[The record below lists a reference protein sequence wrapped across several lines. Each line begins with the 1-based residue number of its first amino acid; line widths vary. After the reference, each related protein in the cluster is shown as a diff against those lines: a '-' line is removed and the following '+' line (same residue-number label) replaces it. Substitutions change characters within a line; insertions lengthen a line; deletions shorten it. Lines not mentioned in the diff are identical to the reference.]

1 MRAEALR
8 MENISMEFSGVYV
21 LSDMQLQVEQGSIH
35 ALVGENGAGK
45 STLIKI
51 LGGIYKPKTG
61 KIFIDGKD
69 TAINNVQDAQKKGV
83 SIIHQEISLVP
94 SLSIAENVF
103 LGRELSKLGFKS
115 ERKMLSMAQ
124 DMIDALGID
133 LSSGT
138 PVSELTIAQQQL
150 VEIIKAVSFNTH
162 ILVLDEPTSSLSLKE
177 TRRLFEIIRRLQDK
191 GVAIIYISHKMD
203 EIFEISDHITVIRDG
218 RYIDTMATSQT
229 NSEEVVR
236 KMVGRSIE
244 QFYVRSYNELSKV
257 ALRVENLTKRGVFA
271 DVNFEVRYGEVL
283 GFAGL
288 VGAGRSEIMHAVF
301 GADKYDSGEIL
312 IDGSAVHISCPQQA
326 ISLGMSMVP
335 ESRKEQGLVLI
346 NDVGFNI
353 ALANVDR
360 LKGRM
365 FLSCKKRHALACQY
379 IERMH
384 IKTRSDAQAVF
395 ELSGGNQQ
403 KVLLGKWL
411 ANQPKILILDEP
423 TRGVD
428 VGAKTEI
435 YATINE
441 LAAEGMAIILVS
453 SELSEIINMC
463 DNVCVVHEGRIT
475 GRLSREEF
483 SQDKIMHFAT
493 GGEDI

>member
-1 MRAEALR
+1 MRTEALR

-21 LSDMQLQVEQGSIH
+21 LSDMQLQVGQGSIH

-61 KIFIDGKD
+61 KIFIDG
-69 TAINNVQDAQKKGV
+69 TESSIHNVQDAQKKGI

-115 ERKMLSMAQ
+115 EGKMFSMAQ
-124 DMIDALGID
+124 EMIDALGID
-133 LSSGT
+133 LSARTIVSG
-138 PVSELTIAQQQL
+138 LTIAQQQL

-177 TRRLFEIIRRLQDK
+177 TQRLFDIIRRLQGK
-191 GVAIIYISHKMD
+191 GVATIYISHKMD

-218 RYIDTMATSQT
+218 RYIDTVPTSQT
-229 NSEEVVR
+229 SSEEVVR

-384 IKTRSDAQAVF
+384 IKTRSEAQAVF

-435 YATINE
+435 YSIINE
-441 LAAEGMAIILVS
+441 LAADGMAIILVS

-483 SQDKIMHFAT
+483 SQDKIMHYAT

>member
-1 MRAEALR
+1 MRTEALR

-21 LSDMQLQVEQGSIH
+21 LSDMQLQVGQGSIH

-61 KIFIDGKD
+61 KIFIDG
-69 TAINNVQDAQKKGV
+69 TESSIHNVQDAQKKGI

-115 ERKMLSMAQ
+115 EGKMFSMAQ
-124 DMIDALGID
+124 EMIDALGID
-133 LSSGT
+133 LSARTIVSG
-138 PVSELTIAQQQL
+138 LTIAQQQL

-177 TRRLFEIIRRLQDK
+177 TQRLFDIIRRLQGK

-218 RYIDTMATSQT
+218 RYIDTVPTSQT
-229 NSEEVVR
+229 SSEEVVR

-435 YATINE
+435 YSIFNE
-441 LAAEGMAIILVS
+441 LAADGMAIILVS

-483 SQDKIMHFAT
+483 SQDKIMHYAT

>member
-1 MRAEALR
+1 

-21 LSDMQLQVEQGSIH
+21 LSDMQLQVGQGSIH

-61 KIFIDGKD
+61 KIFIDG
-69 TAINNVQDAQKKGV
+69 TESSIHNVQDAQKKGI

-115 ERKMLSMAQ
+115 EGKMFSMAQ
-124 DMIDALGID
+124 EMIDALGID
-133 LSSGT
+133 LSARTIVSG
-138 PVSELTIAQQQL
+138 LTIAQQQL

-177 TRRLFEIIRRLQDK
+177 TQRLFDIIRRLQGK

-218 RYIDTMATSQT
+218 RYIDTVPTSQT
-229 NSEEVVR
+229 SSEEVVR

-288 VGAGRSEIMHAVF
+288 VGAGRSEIMHAIF

-435 YATINE
+435 YSIINE
-441 LAAEGMAIILVS
+441 LAADGMAIILVS

-483 SQDKIMHFAT
+483 SQDKIMHYAT

>member
-1 MRAEALR
+1 MRTEALR

-21 LSDMQLQVEQGSIH
+21 LSDMQLQVGQGSIH

-45 STLIKI
+45 STLIRI

-61 KIFIDGKD
+61 KIFIDG
-69 TAINNVQDAQKKGV
+69 TESSIHNVQDAQKKGI

-115 ERKMLSMAQ
+115 EGKMFSMAQ
-124 DMIDALGID
+124 EMIDALGID
-133 LSSGT
+133 LSARTIVSG
-138 PVSELTIAQQQL
+138 LTIAQQQL

-177 TRRLFEIIRRLQDK
+177 TQRLFDIIRRLQGK

-218 RYIDTMATSQT
+218 RYIDTVPTSQT
-229 NSEEVVR
+229 SSEEVVR

-435 YATINE
+435 YSIINE
-441 LAAEGMAIILVS
+441 LAADGMAIILVS

-483 SQDKIMHFAT
+483 SQDKIMHYAT

>member
-1 MRAEALR
+1 MRTEALR

-21 LSDMQLQVEQGSIH
+21 LSDMQLQVDRGSIH

-61 KIFIDGKD
+61 KIFIDG
-69 TAINNVQDAQKKGV
+69 TESSIHNVQDAQKKGI

-115 ERKMLSMAQ
+115 EGKMFSMAQ
-124 DMIDALGID
+124 EMIDALGID
-133 LSSGT
+133 LSARTIVSG
-138 PVSELTIAQQQL
+138 LTIAQQQL

-177 TRRLFEIIRRLQDK
+177 TQRLFDIIRRLQGK

-218 RYIDTMATSQT
+218 RYIDTVPTSQT
-229 NSEEVVR
+229 SSEEVVR

-257 ALRVENLTKRGVFA
+257 ALRVENLTKRGVFT
-271 DVNFEVRYGEVL
+271 DVDFEVRYGEVL

-435 YATINE
+435 YAIINE

-483 SQDKIMHFAT
+483 SQDKIMHYAT

>member
-1 MRAEALR
+1 MRTEALR

-21 LSDMQLQVEQGSIH
+21 LSDMQLQVGQGSIH

-61 KIFIDGKD
+61 KIFIDG
-69 TAINNVQDAQKKGV
+69 TESSIHNVQDAQKKGI

-115 ERKMLSMAQ
+115 EGKMFSMAQ
-124 DMIDALGID
+124 EMIDALGID
-133 LSSGT
+133 LSARTIVSG
-138 PVSELTIAQQQL
+138 LTIAQQQL

-177 TRRLFEIIRRLQDK
+177 TQRLFDIIRRLQGK

-218 RYIDTMATSQT
+218 RYIDTVPTSQT
-229 NSEEVVR
+229 SSEEVVR

-435 YATINE
+435 YSIINE
-441 LAAEGMAIILVS
+441 LAADGMAIILVS

-483 SQDKIMHFAT
+483 SQDKIMHYAT

>member
-1 MRAEALR
+1 
-8 MENISMEFSGVYV
+8 MEFSGVYV
-21 LSDMQLQVEQGSIH
+21 LSDMQLQVDRGSIH

-61 KIFIDGKD
+61 KIFIDG
-69 TAINNVQDAQKKGV
+69 TESSIHNVQDAQKKGI

-115 ERKMLSMAQ
+115 EGKMFSMAQ
-124 DMIDALGID
+124 EMIDALGID
-133 LSSGT
+133 LSARTIVSG
-138 PVSELTIAQQQL
+138 LTIAQQQL

-177 TRRLFEIIRRLQDK
+177 TQRLFDIIRRLQGK

-218 RYIDTMATSQT
+218 RYIDTVPTSQT
-229 NSEEVVR
+229 SSEEVVR

-435 YATINE
+435 YSIINE
-441 LAAEGMAIILVS
+441 LAADGMAIILVS

-483 SQDKIMHFAT
+483 SQDKIMHYAT

>member
-1 MRAEALR
+1 
-8 MENISMEFSGVYV
+8 MEFSGVYV
-21 LSDMQLQVEQGSIH
+21 LSDMQLQVGQGSIH

-61 KIFIDGKD
+61 KIFIDG
-69 TAINNVQDAQKKGV
+69 TESSIHNVQDAQKKGI

-115 ERKMLSMAQ
+115 EGKMFSMAQ
-124 DMIDALGID
+124 EMIDALGID
-133 LSSGT
+133 LSARTIVSG
-138 PVSELTIAQQQL
+138 LTIAQQQL

-177 TRRLFEIIRRLQDK
+177 TQRLFDIIRRLQGK
-191 GVAIIYISHKMD
+191 GVATIYISHKMD

-218 RYIDTMATSQT
+218 RYIDTVPTSQT
-229 NSEEVVR
+229 SSEEVVR

-435 YATINE
+435 YSIINE
-441 LAAEGMAIILVS
+441 LAADGMAIILVS

-483 SQDKIMHFAT
+483 SQDKIMHYAT

>member
-1 MRAEALR
+1 
-8 MENISMEFSGVYV
+8 MEFSGVYV
-21 LSDMQLQVEQGSIH
+21 LSDMQLQVGQGSIH

-61 KIFIDGKD
+61 KIFIDG
-69 TAINNVQDAQKKGV
+69 TESSIHNVQDAQKKGI

-115 ERKMLSMAQ
+115 EGKMFSMAQ
-124 DMIDALGID
+124 EMIDALGID
-133 LSSGT
+133 LSARTIVSG
-138 PVSELTIAQQQL
+138 LTIAQQQL

-177 TRRLFEIIRRLQDK
+177 TQRLFDIIRRLQGK

-218 RYIDTMATSQT
+218 RYIDTVPTSQT
-229 NSEEVVR
+229 SSEEVVR

-288 VGAGRSEIMHAVF
+288 VGAGRSEIMHAIF

-435 YATINE
+435 YSIINE
-441 LAAEGMAIILVS
+441 LAADGMAIILVS

-483 SQDKIMHFAT
+483 SQDKIMHYAT

>member
-1 MRAEALR
+1 MRTEALR

-21 LSDMQLQVEQGSIH
+21 LSDMQLQVGQGSIH

-61 KIFIDGKD
+61 KIFIDG
-69 TAINNVQDAQKKGV
+69 TESSIHNVQDAQKKGI

-115 ERKMLSMAQ
+115 EGKMFSMAQ
-124 DMIDALGID
+124 EMIDALGID
-133 LSSGT
+133 LSARTIVSG
-138 PVSELTIAQQQL
+138 LTIAQQQL

-177 TRRLFEIIRRLQDK
+177 TQRLFDIIRRLQGK

-218 RYIDTMATSQT
+218 RYIDTVPTSQT
-229 NSEEVVR
+229 SSEEVVR

-288 VGAGRSEIMHAVF
+288 VGAGRSEIMHAIF

-435 YATINE
+435 YSIINE

-483 SQDKIMHFAT
+483 SQDKIMHYAT

>member
-1 MRAEALR
+1 MRTEALR

-21 LSDMQLQVEQGSIH
+21 LSDMQLQVDRGSIH

-61 KIFIDGKD
+61 KIFIDGEESS
-69 TAINNVQDAQKKGV
+69 IHHVQDAQKKGI

-94 SLSIAENVF
+94 SLNIAENVF

-115 ERKMLSMAQ
+115 EGKMLHMAQ
-124 DMIDALGID
+124 EMIDALGID
-133 LSSGT
+133 LSART
-138 PVSELTIAQQQL
+138 AVSELTIAQQQL
-150 VEIIKAVSFNTH
+150 VEIIKAVSFNAR

-177 TRRLFEIIRRLQDK
+177 TQRLFDIIRRLQGK
-191 GVAIIYISHKMD
+191 GVATIYISHKMD

-218 RYIDTMATSQT
+218 RYIDTVPTSQT
-229 NSEEVVR
+229 SSEEVVR

-435 YATINE
+435 YAIINE

-483 SQDKIMHFAT
+483 SQDKIMHYAT

>member
-1 MRAEALR
+1 
-8 MENISMEFSGVYV
+8 MEFSGVYV
-21 LSDMQLQVEQGSIH
+21 LSDMQLQVGQGSIH

-61 KIFIDGKD
+61 KIFIDG
-69 TAINNVQDAQKKGV
+69 TESSIHNVQDAQKKGI

-115 ERKMLSMAQ
+115 EGKMFSMAQ
-124 DMIDALGID
+124 EMIDALGID
-133 LSSGT
+133 LSARTIVSG
-138 PVSELTIAQQQL
+138 LTIAQQQL

-177 TRRLFEIIRRLQDK
+177 TQRLFDIIRRLQGK

-218 RYIDTMATSQT
+218 RYIDTVPTSQT
-229 NSEEVVR
+229 SSEEVVR

-435 YATINE
+435 YAIINE

-483 SQDKIMHFAT
+483 SQDKIMHYAT

>member
-1 MRAEALR
+1 M
-8 MENISMEFSGVYV
+8 
-21 LSDMQLQVEQGSIH
+21 
-35 ALVGENGAGK
+35 
-45 STLIKI
+45 
-51 LGGIYKPKTG
+51 
-61 KIFIDGKD
+61 
-69 TAINNVQDAQKKGV
+69 
-83 SIIHQEISLVP
+83 
-94 SLSIAENVF
+94 
-103 LGRELSKLGFKS
+103 
-115 ERKMLSMAQ
+115 
-124 DMIDALGID
+124 
-133 LSSGT
+133 
-138 PVSELTIAQQQL
+138 
-150 VEIIKAVSFNTH
+150 
-162 ILVLDEPTSSLSLKE
+162 
-177 TRRLFEIIRRLQDK
+177 
-191 GVAIIYISHKMD
+191 
-203 EIFEISDHITVIRDG
+203 
-218 RYIDTMATSQT
+218 
-229 NSEEVVR
+229 
-236 KMVGRSIE
+236 
-244 QFYVRSYNELSKV
+244 
-257 ALRVENLTKRGVFA
+257 
-271 DVNFEVRYGEVL
+271 NFEVRYGEVL

-435 YATINE
+435 YAIINE

-483 SQDKIMHFAT
+483 SQDKIMHYAT

>member
-1 MRAEALR
+1 
-8 MENISMEFSGVYV
+8 MEFSGVYV
-21 LSDMQLQVEQGSIH
+21 LSDMQLQVGQGSIH

-61 KIFIDGKD
+61 KIFIDG
-69 TAINNVQDAQKKGV
+69 TESSIHNVQDAQKKGI

-115 ERKMLSMAQ
+115 EGKMFSMAQ
-124 DMIDALGID
+124 EMIDALGID
-133 LSSGT
+133 LSARTIVSG
-138 PVSELTIAQQQL
+138 LTIAQQQL

-177 TRRLFEIIRRLQDK
+177 TQRLFDIIRRLQGK
-191 GVAIIYISHKMD
+191 GVATIYISHKMD

-218 RYIDTMATSQT
+218 RYIDTVPTSQT
-229 NSEEVVR
+229 SSEEVVR

-435 YATINE
+435 YAIINE

-483 SQDKIMHFAT
+483 SQDKIMHYAT

>member
-1 MRAEALR
+1 
-8 MENISMEFSGVYV
+8 MEFSGVYV
-21 LSDMQLQVEQGSIH
+21 LSDMQLQVGQGSIH

-61 KIFIDGKD
+61 KIFIDGEESS
-69 TAINNVQDAQKKGV
+69 IHNVQDAQKKGI

-115 ERKMLSMAQ
+115 EGKMFSMAQ
-124 DMIDALGID
+124 EMIDALGID
-133 LSSGT
+133 LSARTIVSG
-138 PVSELTIAQQQL
+138 LTIAQQQL

-177 TRRLFEIIRRLQDK
+177 TQRLFDIIRRLQGK
-191 GVAIIYISHKMD
+191 GVATIYISHKMD

-218 RYIDTMATSQT
+218 RYIDTVPTSQT
-229 NSEEVVR
+229 SSEEVVR

-435 YATINE
+435 YAIINE

-483 SQDKIMHFAT
+483 SQDKIMHYAT

>member
-1 MRAEALR
+1 MRTEALR

-21 LSDMQLQVEQGSIH
+21 LSDMQLQVGQGSIH

-61 KIFIDGKD
+61 KIFIDG
-69 TAINNVQDAQKKGV
+69 TESSIHNVQDAQKKGI

-115 ERKMLSMAQ
+115 EGKMFSMAQ
-124 DMIDALGID
+124 EMIDALGID
-133 LSSGT
+133 LSARTIVSG
-138 PVSELTIAQQQL
+138 LTIAQQQL

-177 TRRLFEIIRRLQDK
+177 TQRLFDIIRRLQGK
-191 GVAIIYISHKMD
+191 GVATIYISHKMD

-218 RYIDTMATSQT
+218 RYIDTVPTSQT
-229 NSEEVVR
+229 SSEEVVR

-435 YATINE
+435 YAIINE

-483 SQDKIMHFAT
+483 SQDKIMHYAT

>member
-1 MRAEALR
+1 MRTEALR

-21 LSDMQLQVEQGSIH
+21 LSDMQLQVGQGSIH

-61 KIFIDGKD
+61 KIFIDG
-69 TAINNVQDAQKKGV
+69 TESSIHNVQDAQKKGI

-115 ERKMLSMAQ
+115 EGKMFSMAQ
-124 DMIDALGID
+124 EMIDALGID
-133 LSSGT
+133 LSARTIVSG
-138 PVSELTIAQQQL
+138 LTIAQQQL

-177 TRRLFEIIRRLQDK
+177 TQRLFDIIRRLQGK

-218 RYIDTMATSQT
+218 RYIDTVPTSQT
-229 NSEEVVR
+229 SSEEVVR

-288 VGAGRSEIMHAVF
+288 GAGRSEIMHAIF

-435 YATINE
+435 YSIINE
-441 LAAEGMAIILVS
+441 LAADGMAIILVS

-483 SQDKIMHFAT
+483 SQDKIMHYAT

>member
-1 MRAEALR
+1 
-8 MENISMEFSGVYV
+8 MEFSGVYV
-21 LSDMQLQVEQGSIH
+21 LSDMQLQVDRGSIH

-61 KIFIDGKD
+61 KIFIDG
-69 TAINNVQDAQKKGV
+69 TESSIHNVQDAQKKGI

-115 ERKMLSMAQ
+115 EGKMFSMAQ
-124 DMIDALGID
+124 EMIDALGID
-133 LSSGT
+133 LSARTIVSG
-138 PVSELTIAQQQL
+138 LTIAQQQL

-177 TRRLFEIIRRLQDK
+177 TQRLFDIIRRLQGK

-218 RYIDTMATSQT
+218 RYIDTVPTSQT
-229 NSEEVVR
+229 SSEEVVR

-435 YATINE
+435 YAIINE

-483 SQDKIMHFAT
+483 SQDKIMHYAT

>member
-1 MRAEALR
+1 
-8 MENISMEFSGVYV
+8 MEFSGVYV
-21 LSDMQLQVEQGSIH
+21 LSDMQLQVGQGSIH

-61 KIFIDGKD
+61 KIFIDG
-69 TAINNVQDAQKKGV
+69 TESSIHNVQDAQKKGI

-115 ERKMLSMAQ
+115 EGKMFSMAQ
-124 DMIDALGID
+124 EMIDALGID
-133 LSSGT
+133 LSARTIVSG
-138 PVSELTIAQQQL
+138 LTIAQQQL

-177 TRRLFEIIRRLQDK
+177 TQRLFDIIRRLQGK

-218 RYIDTMATSQT
+218 RYIDTVPTSQT
-229 NSEEVVR
+229 SSEEVVR

-288 VGAGRSEIMHAVF
+288 VGAGRSEIMHAIF

-435 YATINE
+435 YAIINE

-483 SQDKIMHFAT
+483 SQDKIMHYAT

>member
-1 MRAEALR
+1 MRTEALR

-21 LSDMQLQVEQGSIH
+21 LSDMQLQVDRGSIH

-61 KIFIDGKD
+61 KIFIDGEESS
-69 TAINNVQDAQKKGV
+69 IHNVQDAQKKGI

-115 ERKMLSMAQ
+115 EGKMFSMAQ
-124 DMIDALGID
+124 EMIDALGID
-133 LSSGT
+133 LSARTIVSG
-138 PVSELTIAQQQL
+138 LTIAQQQL

-177 TRRLFEIIRRLQDK
+177 TQRLFDIIRRLQGK

-218 RYIDTMATSQT
+218 RYIDTVPTSQT
-229 NSEEVVR
+229 SSEEVVR

-435 YATINE
+435 YAIINE

-483 SQDKIMHFAT
+483 SQDKIMHYAT

>member
-1 MRAEALR
+1 
-8 MENISMEFSGVYV
+8 MEFSGVYV
-21 LSDMQLQVEQGSIH
+21 LSDMQLQVGQGSIH

-61 KIFIDGKD
+61 KIFIDG
-69 TAINNVQDAQKKGV
+69 TESSIHNVQDAQKKGI

-115 ERKMLSMAQ
+115 EGKMFSMAQ
-124 DMIDALGID
+124 EMIDALGID
-133 LSSGT
+133 LSARTIVSG
-138 PVSELTIAQQQL
+138 LTIAQQQL

-177 TRRLFEIIRRLQDK
+177 TQRLFDIIRRLQGK

-218 RYIDTMATSQT
+218 RYIDTVPTSQT
-229 NSEEVVR
+229 SSEEVVR

-435 YATINE
+435 YTIINE

-483 SQDKIMHFAT
+483 SQDKIMHYAT

>member
-1 MRAEALR
+1 MRTEALR

-21 LSDMQLQVEQGSIH
+21 LSDMQLQVGQGSIH

-61 KIFIDGKD
+61 KIFIDG
-69 TAINNVQDAQKKGV
+69 TESSIHNVQDAQKKGI

-115 ERKMLSMAQ
+115 EGKMFSMAQ
-124 DMIDALGID
+124 EMIDALGID
-133 LSSGT
+133 LSARTIVSG
-138 PVSELTIAQQQL
+138 LTIAQQQL

-177 TRRLFEIIRRLQDK
+177 TQRLFDIIRRLQGK

-218 RYIDTMATSQT
+218 RYIDTVPTSQT
-229 NSEEVVR
+229 SSEEVVR

-435 YATINE
+435 YTIINE

-483 SQDKIMHFAT
+483 SQDKIMHYAT

>member
-1 MRAEALR
+1 
-8 MENISMEFSGVYV
+8 MEFSGVYV
-21 LSDMQLQVEQGSIH
+21 LSDMQLQVGQGSIH

-61 KIFIDGKD
+61 KIFIDG
-69 TAINNVQDAQKKGV
+69 TESSIHNVQDAQKKGI

-115 ERKMLSMAQ
+115 EGKMFSMAQ
-124 DMIDALGID
+124 EMIDALGID
-133 LSSGT
+133 LSARTIVSG
-138 PVSELTIAQQQL
+138 LTIAQQQL

-177 TRRLFEIIRRLQDK
+177 TQRLFDIIRRLQGK

-218 RYIDTMATSQT
+218 RYIDTVPTSQT
-229 NSEEVVR
+229 SSEEVVR

-288 VGAGRSEIMHAVF
+288 VGAGRSEIMHAIF

-395 ELSGGNQQ
+395 ELSGGNQ
-403 KVLLGKWL
+403 
-411 ANQPKILILDEP
+411 PKILILDEP

-435 YATINE
+435 YSIINE
-441 LAAEGMAIILVS
+441 LAADGMAIILVS

-483 SQDKIMHFAT
+483 SQDKIMHYAT

>member
-1 MRAEALR
+1 MRTEALR

-21 LSDMQLQVEQGSIH
+21 LSDMQLQVGQGSIH

-61 KIFIDGKD
+61 KIFIDG
-69 TAINNVQDAQKKGV
+69 TESSIHNVQDAQKKGI

-115 ERKMLSMAQ
+115 EGKMFSMAQ
-124 DMIDALGID
+124 EMIDALGID
-133 LSSGT
+133 LSARTIVSG
-138 PVSELTIAQQQL
+138 LTIAQQQL

-177 TRRLFEIIRRLQDK
+177 TQRLFDIIRRLQGK

-218 RYIDTMATSQT
+218 RYIDTVPTSQT
-229 NSEEVVR
+229 SSEEVVR

-312 IDGSAVHISCPQQA
+312 IDGSAVHISCPQHA

-435 YATINE
+435 YSIINE
-441 LAAEGMAIILVS
+441 LAADGMAIILVS

-483 SQDKIMHFAT
+483 SQDKIMHYAT

>member
-1 MRAEALR
+1 MRTEALR

-21 LSDMQLQVEQGSIH
+21 LSDMQLQVGQGSIH

-61 KIFIDGKD
+61 KIFIDG
-69 TAINNVQDAQKKGV
+69 TESSIHNVQDAQKKGI

-115 ERKMLSMAQ
+115 EGKMFSMAQ
-124 DMIDALGID
+124 EMIDALGID
-133 LSSGT
+133 LSARTIVSG
-138 PVSELTIAQQQL
+138 LTIAQQQL

-177 TRRLFEIIRRLQDK
+177 TQRLFDIIRRLQGK

-218 RYIDTMATSQT
+218 RYIDTVPTSQT
-229 NSEEVVR
+229 SSEEVVR

-288 VGAGRSEIMHAVF
+288 VGAGRSEIMHAIF

-435 YATINE
+435 YAIINE
-441 LAAEGMAIILVS
+441 LAAEGMSIILVS

-483 SQDKIMHFAT
+483 SQDKIMHYAT

>member
-1 MRAEALR
+1 MRTEALR

-21 LSDMQLQVEQGSIH
+21 LSDMQLQVDRGSIH

-61 KIFIDGKD
+61 KIFIDGEESS
-69 TAINNVQDAQKKGV
+69 IHHVQDAQKKGI

-115 ERKMLSMAQ
+115 EGKMFSMAQ
-124 DMIDALGID
+124 EMIDALGID
-133 LSSGT
+133 LSARTIVSG
-138 PVSELTIAQQQL
+138 LTIAQQQL

-177 TRRLFEIIRRLQDK
+177 TQRLFDIIRRLQGK

-218 RYIDTMATSQT
+218 RYIDTVPTSQT
-229 NSEEVVR
+229 SSEEVVR

-435 YATINE
+435 YSIINE
-441 LAAEGMAIILVS
+441 LAADGMAIILVS

-483 SQDKIMHFAT
+483 SQDKIMHYAT

>member
-1 MRAEALR
+1 
-8 MENISMEFSGVYV
+8 MEFSGVYV
-21 LSDMQLQVEQGSIH
+21 LSDMQLQVGQGSIH

-61 KIFIDGKD
+61 KIFIDGEESS
-69 TAINNVQDAQKKGV
+69 IHNVQDAQKKGI

-115 ERKMLSMAQ
+115 EGKMFSMAQ
-124 DMIDALGID
+124 EMIDALGID
-133 LSSGT
+133 LSARTIVSG
-138 PVSELTIAQQQL
+138 LTIAQQQL

-177 TRRLFEIIRRLQDK
+177 TQRLFDIIRRLQGK
-191 GVAIIYISHKMD
+191 GVATIYISHKMD

-218 RYIDTMATSQT
+218 RYIDTVPTSQT
-229 NSEEVVR
+229 SSEEVVR

-435 YATINE
+435 YSIINE
-441 LAAEGMAIILVS
+441 LAADGMAIILVS

-483 SQDKIMHFAT
+483 SQDKIMHYAT

>member
-1 MRAEALR
+1 MRTEALR

-21 LSDMQLQVEQGSIH
+21 LSDMQLQVDRGSIH

-61 KIFIDGKD
+61 KIFIDG
-69 TAINNVQDAQKKGV
+69 TESSIHNVQDAQKKGI

-115 ERKMLSMAQ
+115 EGKMFSMAQ
-124 DMIDALGID
+124 EMIDALGID
-133 LSSGT
+133 LSARTIVSG
-138 PVSELTIAQQQL
+138 LTIAQQQL

-177 TRRLFEIIRRLQDK
+177 TQRLFDIIRRLQGK

-218 RYIDTMATSQT
+218 RYIDTVPTSQT
-229 NSEEVVR
+229 SSEEVVR

-435 YATINE
+435 YAIINE

-483 SQDKIMHFAT
+483 SQDKIMHYAT

>member
-1 MRAEALR
+1 MRTEALR

-21 LSDMQLQVEQGSIH
+21 LSDMQLQVDRGSIH

-61 KIFIDGKD
+61 KIFIDG
-69 TAINNVQDAQKKGV
+69 TESSIHNVQDAQKKGI

-103 LGRELSKLGFKS
+103 LGRELSRLGFKS
-115 ERKMLSMAQ
+115 EGKMFSMAQ
-124 DMIDALGID
+124 EMIDALGID
-133 LSSGT
+133 LSARTIVSG
-138 PVSELTIAQQQL
+138 LTIAQQQL

-177 TRRLFEIIRRLQDK
+177 TQRLFDIIRRLQGK

-218 RYIDTMATSQT
+218 RYIDTVPTSQT
-229 NSEEVVR
+229 SSEEVVR

-435 YATINE
+435 YSIINE
-441 LAAEGMAIILVS
+441 LAADGMAIILVS

-483 SQDKIMHFAT
+483 SQDKIMHYAT

>member
-1 MRAEALR
+1 MRTEALR

-21 LSDMQLQVEQGSIH
+21 LSDMQLQVGQGSIH

-61 KIFIDGKD
+61 KIFIDG
-69 TAINNVQDAQKKGV
+69 TESSIHNVQDAQKKGI

-115 ERKMLSMAQ
+115 EGKMFSMAQ
-124 DMIDALGID
+124 EMIDALGID
-133 LSSGT
+133 LSARTIVSG
-138 PVSELTIAQQQL
+138 LTIAQQQL

-177 TRRLFEIIRRLQDK
+177 TQRLFDIIRRLQGK

-218 RYIDTMATSQT
+218 RYIDTVPTSQT
-229 NSEEVVR
+229 SSEEVVR

-288 VGAGRSEIMHAVF
+288 VGAGRSEIMHAIF

-435 YATINE
+435 YSIINE
-441 LAAEGMAIILVS
+441 LAADGMAIILVS

-483 SQDKIMHFAT
+483 SQDKIMHYAT

>member
-1 MRAEALR
+1 MRTEALR

-21 LSDMQLQVEQGSIH
+21 LSDMQLQVGQGSIH

-61 KIFIDGKD
+61 KIFIDG
-69 TAINNVQDAQKKGV
+69 TESSIHNVQDAQKKGI

-115 ERKMLSMAQ
+115 EGKMFSMAQ
-124 DMIDALGID
+124 EMIDALGID
-133 LSSGT
+133 LSARTIVSG
-138 PVSELTIAQQQL
+138 LTIAQQQL

-177 TRRLFEIIRRLQDK
+177 TQRLFDIIRRLQGK

-218 RYIDTMATSQT
+218 RYIDTVPTSQT
-229 NSEEVVR
+229 RSEEVVR

-435 YATINE
+435 YAIINE

-483 SQDKIMHFAT
+483 SQDKIMHYAT

>member
-1 MRAEALR
+1 MRTEALR

-21 LSDMQLQVEQGSIH
+21 LSDMQLQVGQGSIH

-61 KIFIDGKD
+61 KIFIDG
-69 TAINNVQDAQKKGV
+69 TESSIHNVQDAQKKGI

-115 ERKMLSMAQ
+115 EGKMFSMAQ
-124 DMIDALGID
+124 EMIDALGID
-133 LSSGT
+133 LSARTIVSG
-138 PVSELTIAQQQL
+138 LTIAQQQL

-177 TRRLFEIIRRLQDK
+177 TQRLFDIIRRLQGK

-203 EIFEISDHITVIRDG
+203 EIFELSDHITVIRDG
-218 RYIDTMATSQT
+218 RYIDTVPTSQT
-229 NSEEVVR
+229 SSEEVVR

-288 VGAGRSEIMHAVF
+288 VGAGRSEIMHAIF

-435 YATINE
+435 YAIINE

-483 SQDKIMHFAT
+483 SQDKIMHYAT

>member
-1 MRAEALR
+1 MRTEALR

-21 LSDMQLQVEQGSIH
+21 LSDMQLQVGQGSIH

-61 KIFIDGKD
+61 KIFIDGEESS
-69 TAINNVQDAQKKGV
+69 IHNVQDAQKKGI

-115 ERKMLSMAQ
+115 EGKMFSMAQ
-124 DMIDALGID
+124 EMIDALGID
-133 LSSGT
+133 LSARTIVSG
-138 PVSELTIAQQQL
+138 LTIAQQQL

-177 TRRLFEIIRRLQDK
+177 TQRLFDIIRRLQGK

-218 RYIDTMATSQT
+218 RYIDTVPTSQT
-229 NSEEVVR
+229 SSEEVVR

-435 YATINE
+435 YSIINE
-441 LAAEGMAIILVS
+441 LAADGMAIILVS

-483 SQDKIMHFAT
+483 SQDKIMHYAT

>member
-1 MRAEALR
+1 MRTEALR

-21 LSDMQLQVEQGSIH
+21 LSDMQLQVGQGSIH

-61 KIFIDGKD
+61 KIFIDG
-69 TAINNVQDAQKKGV
+69 TESSIHNVQDAQKKGI

-115 ERKMLSMAQ
+115 EGKMFSMAQ
-124 DMIDALGID
+124 EMIDALGID
-133 LSSGT
+133 LSARTIVSG
-138 PVSELTIAQQQL
+138 LTIAQQQL

-177 TRRLFEIIRRLQDK
+177 TQRLFDIIRRLQGK
-191 GVAIIYISHKMD
+191 GVATIYISHKMD

-218 RYIDTMATSQT
+218 RYIDTVPTSQT
-229 NSEEVVR
+229 SSEEVVR

-435 YATINE
+435 YAIINE
-441 LAAEGMAIILVS
+441 LAADGMAIILVS

-483 SQDKIMHFAT
+483 SQDKIMHYAT

>member
-1 MRAEALR
+1 
-8 MENISMEFSGVYV
+8 MEFSGVYV
-21 LSDMQLQVEQGSIH
+21 LSDMQLQVGQGSIH

-61 KIFIDGKD
+61 KIFIDGEESS
-69 TAINNVQDAQKKGV
+69 IHNVQDAQKKGI

-115 ERKMLSMAQ
+115 EGKMFSMAQ
-124 DMIDALGID
+124 EMIDALGID
-133 LSSGT
+133 LSARTIVSG
-138 PVSELTIAQQQL
+138 LTIAQQQL

-177 TRRLFEIIRRLQDK
+177 TQRLFDIIRRLQGK

-218 RYIDTMATSQT
+218 RYIDTVPTSQT
-229 NSEEVVR
+229 SSEEVVR

-435 YATINE
+435 YSIINE
-441 LAAEGMAIILVS
+441 LAADGMAIILVS

-483 SQDKIMHFAT
+483 SQDKIMHYAT

>member
-1 MRAEALR
+1 MRTEALR

-21 LSDMQLQVEQGSIH
+21 LSDMQLQVGQGSIH

-61 KIFIDGKD
+61 KIFIDG
-69 TAINNVQDAQKKGV
+69 TESSIHNVQDAQKKGI

-115 ERKMLSMAQ
+115 EGKMFSMAQ
-124 DMIDALGID
+124 EMIDALGID
-133 LSSGT
+133 LSARTIVSG
-138 PVSELTIAQQQL
+138 LTIAQQQL

-162 ILVLDEPTSSLSLKE
+162 MLVLDEPTSSLSLKE
-177 TRRLFEIIRRLQDK
+177 TQRLFDIIRRLQGK

-218 RYIDTMATSQT
+218 RYIDTVPTSQT
-229 NSEEVVR
+229 SSEEVVR

-435 YATINE
+435 YAIINE

-483 SQDKIMHFAT
+483 SQDKIMHYAT